1 MFTNINKFWRT
12 VKPLLS
18 EESLSN
24 TKIALIEYGEGISL
38 GNETV
43 DVLNTLFSNIVSNQS
58 SWISHLKSLL

>member
-58 SWISHLKSLL
+58 S